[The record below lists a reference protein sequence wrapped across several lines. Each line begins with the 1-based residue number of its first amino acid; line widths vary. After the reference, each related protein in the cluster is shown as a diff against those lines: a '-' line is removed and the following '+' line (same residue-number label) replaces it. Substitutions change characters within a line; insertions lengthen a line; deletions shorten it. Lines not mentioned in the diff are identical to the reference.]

1 MNALLRQSLPRRTLV
16 LLLAFHMFVTLPSW
30 GQSETGELRLSV
42 KDSAGAGVGAK
53 VQLTN
58 QATSTQQ
65 NISLPPEG
73 RYFFKGLPAGPYQL
87 TVTSEGFAPVSEF
100 VRVRS
105 SMPQNLEITLSIH
118 PIQASVEVS
127 ESATLVDPNRTGTAY
142 YIGSQELKDRPA
154 SGLPGRGLIDLI
166 LMQPGWTAEAN
177 GILHP
182 RESEYETQ
190 FVVDGFPEYDNRS
203 PAFAPTI
210 EADRVESVKVFTGG
224 IPAEFGQKV
233 GGVVEV
239 NTKQNSSPG
248 FHGTAVVQGGSFDTI
263 GGFLSGQ
270 YTAGRTTV
278 SAAAQGFLTDRYL
291 DPPVTDNYS
300 NHASNTSFNADWERD
315 FDDSNHLRLS
325 AAHRQTRFEVPND
338 FLQQDAGQRQDRA
351 SEDSEGTASYQHIFS
366 SALIGAVRGM
376 VRDVNAQLWSNP
388 LSTPILAHQD
398 RGFREGYLNA
408 SLAGQSGR
416 HDWKTGVEARF
427 ASVREEFGYHIAAYG
442 NDLDP
447 NFFFDPG
454 LPADYEYKGHSPD
467 REQAAYAQ
475 DTMHFGNFTVSAGL
489 RFDHYSLLVNETGW
503 SPRLGVSW
511 NFQPLGLVLHAS
523 YDRTFGTPPFENIL
537 VSAAPA
543 TRFEQGFYLPIRP
556 SRGNYYEGGLT
567 QALGKR
573 VRLDAS
579 YFRRSISN
587 FQDDDLLLNTGVGF
601 PITFH
606 HATVRGTEV
615 KLSVPRWGRFS
626 GYLSYANT
634 IGIAQYPISGGLFL
648 DANAGDLLNSTDRFP
663 ISQDQRNNAR
673 AWVRYQ
679 ISKRLWTA
687 WSAFYNSGLPVE
699 GADELPDLGFLVSEY
714 GSNVVN
720 KVNFDR
726 GRVRPSF
733 SLNASVGVNLWQK
746 EQRSITLQG
755 DVMNLTDRLNLID
768 FAGLLSGTAVGQ
780 PRSAGF
786 RLRADF

>member
-1 MNALLRQSLPRRTLV
+1 MNALLRQLSLARAFFLPFAMLACLALTL
-16 LLLAFHMFVTLPSW
+16 L
-30 GQSETGELRLSV
+30 GQSETGELRLRV
-42 KDSAGAGVGAK
+42 KDSAGASVAAK

-58 QATSTQQ
+58 QATNTQQ
-65 NISLPPEG
+65 TVTLPPEG
-73 RYFFKGLPAGPYQL
+73 RYSFKGLPAGPYQL
-87 TVTSEGFAPVSEF
+87 LVTREGFAPRSELI
-100 VRVRS
+100 RIRS
-105 SMPQNLEITLSIH
+105 SVPQNFEVILSIN
-118 PIQASVEVS
+118 PLQLRVEVS
-127 ESATLVDPNRTGTAY
+127 ESATLVDPDRTGTAY

-154 SGLPGRGLIDLI
+154 SGLPGRGLIDLV

-190 FVVDGFPEYDNRS
+190 FVVNGFPEYDNRS

-210 EADRVESVKVFTGG
+210 EADLIESVKVFTGG

-248 FHGTAVVQGGSFDTI
+248 FHGTAVAQGGSFNTV

-270 YTAGRTTV
+270 YVAGRTTA
-278 SAAAQGFLTDRYL
+278 SAAVQGFLTDRYL
-291 DPPVTDNYS
+291 DPPVTENYS
-300 NHASNTSFNADWERD
+300 NHASNTSFTAALERD
-315 FDDSNHLRLS
+315 FSDSNHVRLS
-325 AAHRQTRFEVPND
+325 AAHRQTRFQVPND
-338 FLQQDAGQRQDRA
+338 LLQQAVDQRQDRT
-351 SEDSEGTASYQHIFS
+351 SGDSEGTVSYQHIFS
-366 SALIGAVRGM
+366 AALVGAVRGM
-376 VRDVNAQLWSNP
+376 VRDVGAQLWSNP
-388 LSTPILAHQD
+388 SSTPILAHQD

-408 SLAGQSGR
+408 SLAGQWRR

-442 NDLDP
+442 DNSDRYR
-447 NFFFDPG
+447 FFDRD
-454 LPADYEYKGHSPD
+454 LPTNYEYTGHSPD

-475 DTMHFGNFTVSAGL
+475 DTIRLGNFTASIGL
-489 RFDHYSLLVNETGW
+489 RFDRYALLVNETGW
-503 SPRLGVSW
+503 SPRLGISW
-511 NFQPLGLVLHAS
+511 NVQPLGLVLHAS

-537 VSAAPA
+537 VSAAPT
-543 TRFEQGFYLPIRP
+543 TRFDQGLYLPVRP

-579 YFRRSISN
+579 YFHRSIRN
-587 FQDDDLLLNTGVGF
+587 FQDDDLLLNTGVSF
-601 PITFH
+601 PITFQ

-648 DANAGDLLNSTDRFP
+648 DDSATELLSSTGRFS
-663 ISQDQRNNAR
+663 ITQDQRNTAR
-673 AWVRYQ
+673 AWARYQ
-679 ISKRLWTA
+679 VSKRLWTA
-687 WSAFYNSGLPVE
+687 WSAFYNSGLPTE
-699 GADELPDLGFLVSEY
+699 GVDELPDRGLLELEY

-720 KVNFDR
+720 RVNFSR
-726 GRVRPSF
+726 SRVRPSF
-733 SLNASVGVNLWQK
+733 SLNASIGVELWRA

-755 DVMNLTDRLNLID
+755 DVMNLTDRLNLIN
-768 FAGLLSGTAVGQ
+768 FTGLLSGTGVGQ
-780 PRSAGF
+780 PRSVGF